1 MSRPGGPASRAG
13 YVGRCVYLVMCLLI
27 GDVVGQYHALWPIC
41 RQRGL
46 CGSRAMFDES
56 IARFDIA
63 YASVGL
69 LVGVASIAVV
79 GWVRRGVR

>member
-1 MSRPGGPASRAG
+1 MNRPRGTASRAR
-13 YVGRCVYLVMCLLI
+13 YVGCCVYLVMCLLI
-27 GDVVGQYHALWPIC
+27 GNVVGQYRALWPIC

>member
-1 MSRPGGPASRAG
+1 M
-13 YVGRCVYLVMCLLI
+13 YLVLCLLI
-27 GDVVGQYHALWPIC
+27 GNVVGQYHALWPIC

-46 CGSRAMFDES
+46 CGSRAVFDAS
-56 IARFDIA
+56 IARFDIS
-63 YASVGL
+63 YAAVGL